1 MTAGAPQRLAL
12 GSRAG
17 ACGPRGVEMAG
28 RSGTSEAS
36 QTRRPGGGTPARQSE
51 GTETAEERPLPRALA
66 RTPPSA
72 VAAHRVEPQAPAQ
85 PRGRCAAGGGTEKGP
100 ARDTKRCG
108 RRRGRRRGPRPGVAL
123 GLRWAGGGRDWARR
137 LRAEEVH
144 GPPLR
149 FSGRIRHA
157 HPHSDLGLLPPELGD
172 DTFLLFRAGRL
183 CSLSEQ
189 PQETKPGAEVQGPR
203 AGPHPSH
210 DPPPHARVPV
220 GHSGRWGAGGY
231 RTFPRDM
238 GGPLA
243 KCHSS
248 ASSRLP

>member
-36 QTRRPGGGTPARQSE
+36 QTRRPGGGTPARRSE

-108 RRRGRRRGPRPGVAL
+108 RRQ
-123 GLRWAGGGRDWARR
+123 GGG
-137 LRAEEVH
+137 
-144 GPPLR
+144 
-149 FSGRIRHA
+149 
-157 HPHSDLGLLPPELGD
+157 GD
-172 DTFLLFRAGRL
+172 
-183 CSLSEQ
+183 
-189 PQETKPGAEVQGPR
+189 PVQVSPW
-203 AGPHPSH
+203 
-210 DPPPHARVPV
+210 V
-220 GHSGRWGAGGY
+220 
-231 RTFPRDM
+231 
-238 GGPLA
+238 
-243 KCHSS
+243 
-248 ASSRLP
+248 

>member
-1 MTAGAPQRLAL
+1 MPRSAWRWAPGPGPAGHAGWKWQGGQAPLRPRRRADREAGHPPSGARAQR
-12 GSRAG
+12 
-17 ACGPRGVEMAG
+17 PP
-28 RSGTSEAS
+28 RSGPCPE
-36 QTRRPGGGTPARQSE
+36 RRRGLRRAPLLPTAWSPRRRLSPREGAQRVGGQR
-51 GTETAEERPLPRALA
+51 
-66 RTPPSA
+66 
-72 VAAHRVEPQAPAQ
+72 
-85 PRGRCAAGGGTEKGP
+85 RGLRW
-100 ARDTKRCG
+100 G